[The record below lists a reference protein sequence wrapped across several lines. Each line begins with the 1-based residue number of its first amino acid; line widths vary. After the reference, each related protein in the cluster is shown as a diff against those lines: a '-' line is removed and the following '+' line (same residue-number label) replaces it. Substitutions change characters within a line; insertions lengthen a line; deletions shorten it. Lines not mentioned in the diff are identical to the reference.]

1 MDNPRNDALLG
12 LFLSV
17 CFAFVLFVMIP
28 QGVDIPTEYDPGQLP
43 PSAYPTWIAIA
54 ALILSLLLTGVS
66 LCRMRGTTTPE
77 STANV
82 PLKSVFRV
90 GLGFALL
97 LLFWI
102 FIHEIGMLLG
112 SFLLYALYAV
122 LSGERNWTR
131 LLLVDACLCGLLY
144 FFFVKLAALPVPLGP
159 FQSLVL

>member
-1 MDNPRNDALLG
+1 
-12 LFLSV
+12 
-17 CFAFVLFVMIP
+17 
-28 QGVDIPTEYDPGQLP
+28 
-43 PSAYPTWIAIA
+43 
-54 ALILSLLLTGVS
+54 
-66 LCRMRGTTTPE
+66 MRGTTAPE

-102 FIHEIGMLLG
+102 FIQEIGMLLG